1 VLTFRENDDLAAVLA
16 RPCKSTLLAYFEL
29 CARDPEARSILY
41 HDIPR
46 LYTFHRRSCTWQR
59 KRGNDQPVGRMVH
72 ATPAQGERFYL
83 RLLLTQVAGARS
95 FEEMKSFQVN
105 MCSHIMLII
114 LHLGV
119 QVTTLDSNALNVS
132 YLQIIVTILFCCHN
146 VAVTPTFFGFY
157 QSTVIKPNAAIEAF
171 IIVVDGDGAD
181 FMRNKPQSAQ
191 TSDGF
196 LTICRLFNP
205 NQI

>member
-1 VLTFRENDDLAAVLA
+1 MLTFRENDNLAAVLA

-46 LYTFHRRSCTWQR
+46 FCTIHRRSCTWQR
-59 KRGNDQPVGRMVH
+59 RRGYDQPVGRMVH

-83 RLLLTQVAGARS
+83 RLLLTQVARARS

-105 MCSHIMLII
+105 TCSHIMLKI

-119 QVTTLDSNALNVS
+119 QVTTLDSNALKYPMYKS
-132 YLQIIVTILFCCHN
+132 LSQLFLLSQRCCHTN
-146 VAVTPTFFGFY
+146 FISVLSIKCDQAKCGHLSFY
-157 QSTVIKPNAAIEAF
+157 RSS
-171 IIVVDGDGAD
+171 
-181 FMRNKPQSAQ
+181 RW
-191 TSDGF
+191 
-196 LTICRLFNP
+196 
-205 NQI
+205 